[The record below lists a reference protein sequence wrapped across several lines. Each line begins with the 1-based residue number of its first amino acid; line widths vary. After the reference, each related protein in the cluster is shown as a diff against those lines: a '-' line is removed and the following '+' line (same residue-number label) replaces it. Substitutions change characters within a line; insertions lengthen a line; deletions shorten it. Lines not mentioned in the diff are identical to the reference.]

1 MKGRKPVYQSEKL
14 NIVLPRL
21 YVARIRDEEA
31 GKGISG
37 YIREAL
43 EEVWDLRPR
52 RNKSLSKEI
61 SDLIERYS
69 CVKDGKND

>member
-14 NIVLPRL
+14 SIVLPRL

-52 RNKSLSKEI
+52 RNNFELDDIDKGGEWL
-61 SDLIERYS
+61 
-69 CVKDGKND
+69 